1 LPEED
6 LELIKNKLKEH
17 EERIKYLEG
26 LIDKKSE
33 KPLKKLSLREF
44 LDMKQPNDD
53 VKKTLGICYFLE
65 IYEGMES
72 FNKDDI
78 EEGFR
83 MAKEK
88 VPGNINYKVF
98 RNIEK
103 GYLME
108 TKDKKNNLKAWT
120 LTNSGI
126 GFSENSFKK
135 KKNK

>member
-1 LPEED
+1 MPEEV

-65 IYEGMES
+65 IYEDMEL

-78 EEGFR
+78 ERGFR

-126 GFSENSFKK
+126 KFSENSFKK